1 MKGYTVGK
9 EIKSMQSLP
18 MTDAGNLTVRSEK
31 GIKYERVYSRE
42 RD

>member
-1 MKGYTVGK
+1 
-9 EIKSMQSLP
+9 MQSLP

-42 RD
+42 EGLEVCKACQ